1 LNRKDAE
8 NAEDGK
14 DSGLGNGMNGNGSP
28 KSKVQSPKST
38 ATALNRKD
46 AENAEDG
53 KDSGLGNGM
62 NGNGRPEAKVN
73 GNGSPK
79 SKVQGQR
86 QRL

>member
-1 LNRKDAE
+1 
-8 NAEDGK
+8 
-14 DSGLGNGMNGNGSP
+14 M
-28 KSKVQSPKST
+28 SKVQSPKST